1 MAAGRAAGVAVLA
14 LAAALLGT
22 GTASAA
28 PAPAGNAAFARA
40 GVQVF
45 PEGAVGAGCRVLG
58 FCDGVAG
65 TLTRSATAEYA
76 STRAGEAVLVT
87 CRSADLARVVGFF
100 GGGDGVVTGWAS
112 AGGLRMRGD
121 DPVPACG
128 ALV

>member
-1 MAAGRAAGVAVLA
+1 MDKGRAAGVVA
-14 LAAALLGT
+14 LAMVAGLLGT
-22 GTASAA
+22 GSASAA
-28 PAPAGNAAFARA
+28 PTPAGNAAFASA
-40 GVQVF
+40 GVEVF

-65 TLTRSATAEYA
+65 ALGRSARAEYA
-76 STRAGEAVLVT
+76 SSRAGEAVLVT

-100 GGGDGVVTGWAS
+100 GDGDDVVTGWANAS
-112 AGGLRMRGD
+112 GLRMRGD

>member
-1 MAAGRAAGVAVLA
+1 MIKERAAGVVVLA
-14 LAAALLGT
+14 LAAALFGT
-22 GTASAA
+22 GSASA
-28 PAPAGNAAFARA
+28 APAGNAAFASA

-45 PEGAVGAGCRVLG
+45 PEGAVGASCRVLG

-65 TLTRSATAEYA
+65 ALDRSARAEYA

-100 GGGDGVVTGWAS
+100 GGGDDVVTGWVS

>member
-1 MAAGRAAGVAVLA
+1 VVALA
-14 LAAALLGT
+14 LVAGLLGT
-22 GTASAA
+22 GSASAA
-28 PAPAGNAAFARA
+28 PAPAGNAAFVVP
-40 GVQVF
+40 GVPVF
-45 PEGAVGAGCRVLG
+45 PAGAVGTGCRVLG

-65 TLTRSATAEYA
+65 ALDRTARAEYA

-100 GGGDGVVTGWAS
+100 GGGDDVVTGWVNA
-112 AGGLRMRGD
+112 AGLRMRGD

>member
-1 MAAGRAAGVAVLA
+1 MIKERAAGVVVLA
-14 LAAALLGT
+14 LAAALFGT
-22 GTASAA
+22 GSASAA
-28 PAPAGNAAFARA
+28 PVPVGNAAFASA
-40 GVQVF
+40 GVRVF
-45 PEGAVGAGCRVLG
+45 PEGAVGASCRVLG

-65 TLTRSATAEYA
+65 GLHRSGRAEYA

-100 GGGDGVVTGWAS
+100 GGGDDVVTGWAS